1 MFLETGQD
9 KGGGEIIGPD
19 AEGKSP
25 AGKKMQ
31 GRERRMDMYNDRGKT
46 G

>member
-9 KGGGEIIGPD
+9 KRGKIIGPD